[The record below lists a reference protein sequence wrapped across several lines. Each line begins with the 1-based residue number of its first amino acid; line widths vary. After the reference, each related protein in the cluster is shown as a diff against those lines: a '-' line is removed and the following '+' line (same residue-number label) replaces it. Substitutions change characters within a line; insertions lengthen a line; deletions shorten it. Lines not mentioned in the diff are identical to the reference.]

1 MHDLHFEF
9 TTKLWMYQGKGA
21 WHFLTLP
28 KDAADEIRFFN
39 RSAKG
44 FTPIKVEA
52 CIGKTT
58 WKTAIFPDS
67 KSGSFVLVVK
77 VDVRRAEKLNAG
89 DDVTAT
95 LIVRPDF

>member
-9 TTKLWMYQGKGA
+9 TSKLWMYNGKGA

-28 KDAADEIRFFN
+28 KEAADEIRFFTPL
-39 RSAKG
+39 AKG
-44 FTPIKVEA
+44 FTPIKVTA
-52 CIGKTT
+52 RIGETT

-77 VDVRRAEKLNAG
+77 SAVRQAESLNVG
-89 DDVTAT
+89 DTVTA
-95 LIVRPDF
+95 VVNVG